1 MKILCEWDFLGFI
14 TVEVGE
20 EVVIYVWIDIMLS
33 RDYEEIGRGDYK
45 NINFLRIC

>member
-20 EVVIYVWIDIMLS
+20 EAVIHVWIDIMLS
-33 RDYEEIGRGDYK
+33 RDHEEIGRGDHK
-45 NINFLRIC
+45 KTNLPRIC